1 MKQRKKE
8 VSQVG
13 VIGVLSTVVD
23 YLALNVLVGF
33 FGVPA
38 VLSNAISSGLGSVYS
53 YKLNKKITYEG
64 RMHGVGRTLIT
75 YIAIAVSGILMFQ
88 IGVFYLINSVFD
100 TPVDLIIHTID
111 TWLISVD
118 LNDDIIR
125 LNSAKLVATITA
137 SIWSYLMTRR
147 FVYAVTEDQLHHT
160 S

>member
-13 VIGVLSTVVD
+13 VIGVIATVID
-23 YLALNVLVGF
+23 YLALNALVGI

-38 VLSNAISSGLGSVYS
+38 VLSSAISSGLGSIYS

-75 YIAIAVSGILMFQ
+75 YVAIAVSGIIMFQ
-88 IGVFYLINSVFD
+88 IGVFYLINSVFEA
-100 TPVDLIIHTID
+100 PVNLVIHTINI
-111 TWLISVD
+111 WLSSVD
-118 LNDDIIR
+118 FNEDVVR

-147 FVYAVTEDQLHHT
+147 FVYAVTEDEKHHT